1 MQKSQNIL
9 YKKEWWVICFIL
21 GFFLINYPII
31 HIFNKDFL
39 ILGYPAFFLY
49 LMIGWFFSI
58 VMIFGYARLSDRSQS
73 AVDNHQQ
80 KKPQLGK
87 RLLDPTTET
96 DN

>member
-1 MQKSQNIL
+1 MQKTQNIL
-9 YKKEWWVICFIL
+9 YKKEWWVIFFIL

-39 ILGYPAFFLY
+39 IFGYPAFFLY

-58 VMIFGYARLSDRSQS
+58 VVIFIYVWLSDRSKS
-73 AVDNHQQ
+73 TMDNGQ
-80 KKPQLGK
+80 KKPHNSASAS
-87 RLLDPTTET
+87 LDPTTKT